1 MRQCAVG
8 GVSAVESQA
17 LKAQW
22 LRCAAL
28 GLGRVPRPEF
38 SHHKGSCGRVAIIG
52 GSEDYSGAPY
62 LAAMSALRCGADLA
76 YVFCPPVVA
85 PILKGYSPDLVVRGL
100 LSQERL
106 PELLA
111 ALENC
116 HSVVIGPGMGTA
128 PATQSLFTSILDSI
142 LHHKNQIPV
151 VLDACAVKMFAAT
164 FPTRGDGSEA
174 SLSRMILTPNEN
186 EFRVLMKTLGM
197 THQEVAV
204 FEDGAASHPSIGTGL
219 VHDVAVRLGGVTILR
234 KGAVDSIGGVVAH
247 EDHADE
253 TWLVPP
259 LWAPEVVEGVM
270 RGAPRRAGGQGDL
283 LSGAVGAFSAFA
295 QASTLPKSS
304 LPPSLTVAMQSE
316 DTHGDAIRW
325 GASAV
330 AASCVVKFAA
340 HTVFKR
346 PGMTSY
352 IASDVLQEIG
362 TAREVLLQL

>member
-1 MRQCAVG
+1 VG

-100 LSQERL
+100 LSEERL

-234 KGAVDSIGGVVAH
+234 KGAVDSIGGGAQG
-247 EDHADE
+247 DHAE
-253 TWLVPP
+253 GMLVPP
-259 LWAPEVVEGVM
+259 LPPWAPEVVEGVM

-283 LSGAVGAFSAFA
+283 LSGAVGAFTAFS
-295 QASTLPKSS
+295 QTSTLPKSCP
-304 LPPSLTVAMQSE
+304 PPSSAAVQS
-316 DTHGDAIRW
+316 DTDAEAIRW
-325 GASAV
+325 VASAV